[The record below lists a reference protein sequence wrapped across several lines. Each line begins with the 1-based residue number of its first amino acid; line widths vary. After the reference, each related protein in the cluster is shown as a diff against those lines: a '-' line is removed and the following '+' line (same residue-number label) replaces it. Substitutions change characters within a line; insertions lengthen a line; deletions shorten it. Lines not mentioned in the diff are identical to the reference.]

1 MSAAEP
7 NEPQDKL
14 PSKVALYCTLAP
26 TQVRFASL
34 KNHVRFTSCLE
45 RTNYHFSLVDKI
57 ALRSGSTDIGIALD
71 SNFID
76 HFAIYNVHGDLGN
89 GFHILIISSLIGKN
103 RERWLRE
110 SFVNYNTSFFSKENG
125 VA

>member
-1 MSAAEP
+1 MYLYFKILNNYP
-7 NEPQDKL
+7 
-14 PSKVALYCTLAP
+14 PSCF
-26 TQVRFASL
+26 RI
-34 KNHVRFTSCLE
+34 
-45 RTNYHFSLVDKI
+45 VD
-57 ALRSGSTDIGIALD
+57 TIALD

-110 SFVNYNTSFFSKENG
+110 SFVN
-125 VA
+125 